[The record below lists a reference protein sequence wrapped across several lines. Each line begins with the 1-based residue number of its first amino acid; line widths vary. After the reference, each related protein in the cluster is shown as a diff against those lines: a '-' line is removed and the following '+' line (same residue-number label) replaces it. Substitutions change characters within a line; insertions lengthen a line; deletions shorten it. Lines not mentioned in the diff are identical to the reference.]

1 MFTPAVEHESPLA
14 HDRQSQGNQN
24 IQNTWR
30 GLEVRSPRGSIHSYQ
45 ADYSGQLDAF
55 NNDRLDR
62 TVHAAS
68 ADLGDL
74 VDDPSGLFVS
84 DFTKDGMTTVEVRRR
99 GHSDEELGPIGTRTG
114 IGHSQQVGLRESE
127 LWVKL
132 VGESVPGTARTGAE
146 RAAALNHEPVN
157 DAVEGQAVVEPT
169 SGRLTGVRIDVLLRA
184 AGQTDEIVDSLGSL
198 IGKEVNDDVAVIG
211 AQSRGRGHLPAFL

>member
-1 MFTPAVEHESPLA
+1 M
-14 HDRQSQGNQN
+14 
-24 IQNTWR
+24 
-30 GLEVRSPRGSIHSYQ
+30 RSPRGSIHSYQ

-74 VDDPSGLFVS
+74 VDDLSGLFVS

-132 VGESVPGTARTGAE
+132 VGESVPGTAGTGAE

-157 DAVEGQAVVEPT
+157 DAVEGQAVVELT

-184 AGQTDEIVDSLGSL
+184 AGQTDEIVDSGLYRDS
-198 IGKEVNDDVAVIG
+198 AH
-211 AQSRGRGHLPAFL
+211 QSRRHRP